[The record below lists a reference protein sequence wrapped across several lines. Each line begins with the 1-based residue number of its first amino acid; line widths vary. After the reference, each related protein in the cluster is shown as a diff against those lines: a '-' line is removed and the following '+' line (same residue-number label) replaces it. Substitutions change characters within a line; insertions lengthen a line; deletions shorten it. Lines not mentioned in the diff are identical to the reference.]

1 MSQNRP
7 KRPEA
12 DSETVS
18 LRQAEAKALLVG
30 AAKALRAVLEDE
42 VTMSKTAVEARAAM
56 ECAVEAIAAALR
68 RLEAAEPAKG
78 PSPARAASAPTHRQ
92 GQFLAYIREY
102 MRRNYRGVA
111 PTHSDLQRFF
121 NLTAPSVNS
130 MLVRLEERGFIRRT
144 PRVARGIELTI
155 DPDQI
160 PPLDQ
165 PFKF

>member
-1 MSQNRP
+1 VQ
-7 KRPEA
+7 
-12 DSETVS
+12 
-18 LRQAEAKALLVG
+18 ALLVG
-30 AAKALRAVLEDE
+30 AAKALRAILEDE
-42 VTMSKTAVEARAAM
+42 AVMEYTSIEAWTAM
-56 ECAVEAIAAALR
+56 ENAAQAIGTALR
-68 RLEAAEPAKG
+68 RLEAAEPGTG

-102 MRRNYRGVA
+102 MRQNYRGVV

-130 MLVRLEERGFIRRT
+130 MLVRLEQRGFIRRT
-144 PRVARGIELTI
+144 PGVARGIELTI